1 MIKLTMTRVA
11 VGIAGLA
18 LSATAGVGVASA
30 TPDLGPAVNTT
41 CSYPQLMAALNAADP
56 VAASVFNSSEPM
68 KAGLQ
73 QFLAAP
79 PNVRQQMAQQI
90 AASPENQPYIGL
102 YQTVFNTCNNF

>member
-18 LSATAGVGVASA
+18 LSATAGAGVASA

-41 CSYPQLMAALNAADP
+41 CTYPQLMAALNAADP
-56 VAASVFNSSEPM
+56 VAASVFNSNDAM

-79 PNVRQQMAQQI
+79 PDTRQRMAQQI